1 VGLLAQVSE
10 FEILRS
16 MDIRRSVRREVLAV
30 EAGETLGKVEAPGR
44 AGADGNRN
52 MEWGYENPID
62 PVIFSAGLTCA
73 RARPQES

>member
-1 VGLLAQVSE
+1 
-10 FEILRS
+10 
-16 MDIRRSVRREVLAV
+16 MAV
-30 EAGETLGKVEAPGR
+30 EAGETLGEGRGHPVEPG
-44 AGADGNRN
+44 GQTGNRN